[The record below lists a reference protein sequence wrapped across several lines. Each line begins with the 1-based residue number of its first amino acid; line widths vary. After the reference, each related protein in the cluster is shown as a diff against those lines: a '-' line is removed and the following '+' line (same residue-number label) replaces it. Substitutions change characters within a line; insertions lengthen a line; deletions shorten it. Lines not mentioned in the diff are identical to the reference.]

1 MFEYCLARFRAKAK
15 THEVTG
21 MVAVLD
27 ADVAVV
33 KSDAR
38 LSLKTLKKSL
48 KQPLDL
54 SKMSR
59 VNLKTSIPDLIRKF
73 WTLCI
78 PVYFRSSVAAV
89 ACSQPVALASDCAE
103 SCNKG
108 EVVPILKDE
117 EVKVRRLNANL
128 RQLNLRQVK
137 FWSKRFHWLP
147 CDAQF
152 AEGDKVKITNYI
164 NNLRPVHHEK
174 LYTVIENFIAK
185 SIPLW
190 SGFEPHRHANQS
202 THWMNMTRYETP
214 ASG

>member
-1 MFEYCLARFRAKAK
+1 
-15 THEVTG
+15 

-38 LSLKTLKKSL
+38 SSLKTLKKSL

-59 VNLKTSIPDLIRKF
+59 INLKTSIPDLMRKF

-78 PVYFRSSVAAV
+78 PLYFRSCGRTRVLPTGSVG
-89 ACSQPVALASDCAE
+89 LRDCAE

-117 EVKVRRLNANL
+117 EVKVQRLNANL
-128 RQLNLRQVK
+128 RQLSLRQVK
-137 FWSKRFHWLP
+137 FWSKRFQWLP
-147 CDAQF
+147 CDVQF
-152 AEGDKVKITNYI
+152 VEGDKVKITIYI
-164 NNLRPVHHEK
+164 NNLHPAHHEK

-190 SGFEPHRHANQS
+190 SGFELYCHANQS
-202 THWMNMTRYETP
+202 TH
-214 ASG
+214 